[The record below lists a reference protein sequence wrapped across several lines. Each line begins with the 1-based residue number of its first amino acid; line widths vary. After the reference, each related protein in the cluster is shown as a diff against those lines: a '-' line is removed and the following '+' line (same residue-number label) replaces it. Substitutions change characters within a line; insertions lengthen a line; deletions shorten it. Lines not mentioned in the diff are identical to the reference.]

1 MRACAFVWVFVLV
14 LVLVSGNWSSD
25 QRMCESF
32 LLPPVSFPFRSLSFS
47 VCPAVVLSSALPF
60 ALPPFLPLR
69 FPFLFSPVVE
79 LWGRHCLRPCLVYVT
94 VFSVLFPV
102 CVRFRWYKTVVT
114 LLLFS
119 SPPPFPPR
127 QASKQS
133 ASWPSDSNSWPPDSG
148 VQGSSLGFRVSP
160 PSDLP
165 TFFLLLDL
173 FSLFDNFYVAVFVLV
188 RPPVSVPCVGS

>member
-1 MRACAFVWVFVLV
+1 MFVLVGMRACAFVWVFVLV

-79 LWGRHCLRPCLVYVT
+79 LWDRHCLRPCLVSVI

-102 CVRFRWYKTVVT
+102 CVRFRSYKTVVT

-119 SPPPFPPR
+119 SLPLR
-127 QASKQS
+127 
-133 ASWPSDSNSWPPDSG
+133 
-148 VQGSSLGFRVSP
+148 FRRAKHQNNRHLTCLKAMAQRIPMLMWMMVI
-160 PSDLP
+160 
-165 TFFLLLDL
+165 
-173 FSLFDNFYVAVFVLV
+173 
-188 RPPVSVPCVGS
+188 